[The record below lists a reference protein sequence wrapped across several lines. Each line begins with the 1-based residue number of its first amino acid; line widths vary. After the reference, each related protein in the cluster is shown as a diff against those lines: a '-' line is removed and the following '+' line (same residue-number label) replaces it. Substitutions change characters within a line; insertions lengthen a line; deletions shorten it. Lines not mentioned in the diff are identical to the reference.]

1 MVHLENKTSL
11 VIILANYFCVKC
23 FNFHKKSIFVKD
35 FYMSLNKNKIFRI
48 SSLCMGIL
56 GTALI
61 LLGLFKYRE
70 YAIGF
75 SVAGVGFYAVSW
87 AFNALKGRV

>member
-1 MVHLENKTSL
+1 MGHLENKTFL
-11 VIILANYFCVKC
+11 VILCLIIFVYYDLIFD
-23 FNFHKKSIFVKD
+23 KKSIFVED

-48 SSLCMGIL
+48 SSFCMGVL
-56 GTALI
+56 GTTLI

-70 YAIGF
+70 YALGF
-75 SVAGVGFYAVSW
+75 SVAGLGFYAISW

>member
-1 MVHLENKTSL
+1 MGHHEKKTSL
-11 VIILANYFCVKC
+11 VIILSNYFYLIWL
-23 FNFHKKSIFVKD
+23 NLHKKSIFVAD

-48 SSLCMGIL
+48 SSLCMGVL

-75 SVAGVGFYAVSW
+75 SVAGLGFYAVSW